1 MGQLIPVITGP
12 TASGKSDAA
21 VLLARAWGTEI
32 ISADS
37 RQVYKYLDIGTA
49 KPEKTILQ
57 EVKHHFVDYLEPD
70 EVFSAGRFEQEG
82 RRVCRDL
89 LNEGKLPI
97 VCGGT
102 GLYIQ
107 ALREGIIPVEA
118 DQEYRK
124 YLKEIFEKSGAEG
137 LHNELKKNDPDAA
150 ERIPSATYKRV
161 ARALEVMHVTGESIL
176 RQMENQKK
184 HDDLNF
190 VIYCLMPEREYL
202 YGRINKRAAEMVE
215 RGLIAETEKLLA
227 LYPEGVNSLNTVG
240 YKETI
245 SYLKSEINKD
255 EMIRLIQRN
264 TRHFAKRQYTWFRS
278 MEEVHYIQTSAC
290 YDSELIAQYIAD
302 DFNER
307 QQNET

>member
-21 VLLARAWGTEI
+21 VLLARTWGTEI
-32 ISADS
+32 VSADS

-49 KPEKTILQ
+49 KPGKAILQ

-89 LNEGKLPI
+89 LKEGKMPL

-107 ALREGIIPVEA
+107 SLREGIIPVEA
-118 DQEYRK
+118 DEGYRK
-124 YLKEIFEKSGAEG
+124 FLKELFEKYGAEG
-137 LHNELKKNDPDAA
+137 LHTELRKTDPVAA
-150 ERIPSATYKRV
+150 EKIPSATYKRV

-184 HDDLNF
+184 HDDLSF
-190 VIYCLMPEREYL
+190 IIYCLMPEREYL
-202 YGRINKRAAEMVE
+202 YSRINKRAAEMVE
-215 RGLIAETEKLLA
+215 TGLIAETEMLFRR
-227 LYPEGVNSLNTVG
+227 YPERVNSLNTVG

-245 SYLKSEINKD
+245 SYLKGEIDKD
-255 EMIRLIQRN
+255 EMLRLIQRN
-264 TRHFAKRQYTWFRS
+264 TRHFAKRQFTWFRS

-307 QQNET
+307 LQNET